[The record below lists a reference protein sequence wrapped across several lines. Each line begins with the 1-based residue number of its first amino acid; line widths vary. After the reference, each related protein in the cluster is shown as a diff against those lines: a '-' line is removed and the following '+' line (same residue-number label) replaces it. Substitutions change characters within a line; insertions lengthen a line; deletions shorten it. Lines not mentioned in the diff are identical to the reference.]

1 MDKKQ
6 ISVILPIHKKSSF
19 IHKGIA
25 SLADQTYKNFQLI
38 IVDSSIDGIDEI
50 ADLSNLHQEVKI
62 VRAKGAFPGEARNK
76 GIENSDFEL
85 ISFIDLKTLPK
96 SDWLEDALV
105 HFKDKSLE
113 VLLGK
118 GRGIASNYNQRLIK
132 ALTYGNK
139 SFRCLPGTI
148 ITRKALK
155 KSGFFVKAIRAG
167 EDIEWISRLNTLSL
181 NIKIFEKTHISYYG
195 FPETF
200 AEAIK
205 KWYLY
210 SIENS
215 KINILTSQ
223 KVMYSYVC
231 LLGFLYFIYSWNF
244 VFTFGQWDRSDA
256 FIPNLNSIV
265 WNSLFLIY
273 FLARSLIIPFLKKEY
288 LLFLF
293 PINWLLVGAYGFL
306 LDLIKIPGRI
316 SGLIRILQSKN

>member
-1 MDKKQ
+1 M
-6 ISVILPIHKKSSF
+6 
-19 IHKGIA
+19 
-25 SLADQTYKNFQLI
+25 
-38 IVDSSIDGIDEI
+38 
-50 ADLSNLHQEVKI
+50 
-62 VRAKGAFPGEARNK
+62 
-76 GIENSDFEL
+76 
-85 ISFIDLKTLPK
+85 
-96 SDWLEDALV
+96 
-105 HFKDKSLE
+105 
-113 VLLGK
+113 LGK

-293 PINWLLVGAYGFL
+293 PFNWLLVGAYGFL

>member
-19 IHKGIA
+19 IHKALA
-25 SLADQTYKNFQLI
+25 SLADQTFKNFQLI
-38 IVDSSIDGIDEI
+38 IVDSSIDGIGEI
-50 ADLSNLHQEVKI
+50 KDLNNIHQEVKI

-139 SFRCLPGTI
+139 PFRCLPGTI
-148 ITRKALK
+148 IKREALK

-181 NIKIFEKTHISYYG
+181 NIKTFEKTHISYYG

-205 KWYLY
+205 KWYQY

-215 KINILTSQ
+215 KINILTFQ
-223 KVMYSYVC
+223 KVIYSYVC
-231 LLGFLYFIYSWNF
+231 LLGFLYFIYTWNF

-265 WNSLFLIY
+265 WNALFLIY
-273 FLARSLIIPFLKKEY
+273 FLARSLIIPFLKKNIY
-288 LLFLF
+288 YFYS
-293 PINWLLVGAYGFL
+293 PSIGY
-306 LDLIKIPGRI
+306 
-316 SGLIRILQSKN
+316 